1 MAQRLA
7 SRVGELARRE
17 PALTALLCMAVA
29 GVAISLYLTGVHYLN
44 VPLACSTSGVVDCAP
59 VLQSTY
65 SVLPGTQLP
74 ITVPGLLWFVASG
87 TLAGIALVRAWA
99 GRPEPRWLRPAHVA
113 WGAAGL
119 LVVLYLVYAEIVQ
132 LHRICAWCTVV
143 HLLTLATFLVALARL
158 QQLDMPPAA
167 APPTPQPRQR
177 QQRGRAPTARRNVS
191 PSPRRARRY

>member
-65 SVLPGTQLP
+65 SVVPGTQLP

-87 TLAGIALVRAWA
+87 TLAGIALARTWA
-99 GRPEPRWLRPAHVA
+99 GRPEPRWLRPAHTA

-177 QQRGRAPTARRNVS
+177 PQRGRAPTARRNVS
-191 PSPRRARRY
+191 PSPRRAR

>member
-29 GVAISLYLTGVHYLN
+29 GVAISLYLTSVHYLN

-65 SVLPGTQLP
+65 SVVPGTQLP

-87 TLAGIALVRAWA
+87 TLAGIALARAWA
-99 GRPEPRWLRPAHVA
+99 GGPEPRWLRPAHAA

-132 LHRICAWCTVV
+132 LHRICAWCTVI

-167 APPTPQPRQR
+167 ASPTPQPRQR
-177 QQRGRAPTARRNVS
+177 PQRGRAPTARRNVS
-191 PSPRRARRY
+191 PSPRRAR

>member
-17 PALTALLCMAVA
+17 PALMALLCMAVA

-59 VLQSTY
+59 VLRSTY
-65 SVLPGTQLP
+65 SVVPGTQLP

-87 TLAGIALVRAWA
+87 TLAGIALARAWA
-99 GRPEPRWLRPAHVA
+99 GRPEPRLLRPAHAA

-158 QQLDMPPAA
+158 QQLDMSPAA

-177 QQRGRAPTARRNVS
+177 PQRGRAPTARRNVS
-191 PSPRRARRY
+191 PSPRRAR

>member
-65 SVLPGTQLP
+65 SVVPGTQLP
-74 ITVPGLLWFVASG
+74 ITLPGLLWFVASG

-158 QQLDMPPAA
+158 QQLDMPPVAA
-167 APPTPQPRQR
+167 SPTPQPRQR
-177 QQRGRAPTARRNVS
+177 PQRGRAPTARRNVS
-191 PSPRRARRY
+191 PSPRRAR

>member
-17 PALTALLCMAVA
+17 PALTALVCMAVA
-29 GVAISLYLTGVHYLN
+29 GVSISLYLTGVHYLN

-65 SVLPGTQLP
+65 SVVPGTQLP

-87 TLAGIALVRAWA
+87 TLAGIALARAWA
-99 GRPEPRWLRPAHVA
+99 GRPGPRWLRPAHAA

-119 LVVLYLVYAEIVQ
+119 LAVLYLVYAEIVQ

-167 APPTPQPRQR
+167 ASPTPQPRQR
-177 QQRGRAPTARRNVS
+177 PQRGRAPTARRNVS
-191 PSPRRARRY
+191 PSPRRAR

>member
-1 MAQRLA
+1 MAQRTA
-7 SRVGELARRE
+7 SRIGELARRG

-29 GVAISLYLTGVHYLN
+29 GVAISLYLTSVHYLN
-44 VPLACSTSGVVDCAP
+44 VPLACSASGVVDCAP

-65 SVLPGTQLP
+65 SVVPGTQLP

-87 TLAGIALVRAWA
+87 TLAGIALARAWA
-99 GRPEPRWLRPAHVA
+99 GHPEPRWLRPAHAA

-158 QQLDMPPAA
+158 QQLDMPPTAA
-167 APPTPQPRQR
+167 SPTPQPRQR
-177 QQRGRAPTARRNVS
+177 PQRGRAPTARRNVS
-191 PSPRRARRY
+191 PSPRRAR

>member
-29 GVAISLYLTGVHYLN
+29 GVAIWLYVTGVHYLN

-65 SVLPGTQLP
+65 SVVPGTQLP

-113 WGAAGL
+113 WGAAGPL
-119 LVVLYLVYAEIVQ
+119 LALYLVYAEIVQ
-132 LHRICAWCTVV
+132 LPRLCAWATVV
-143 HLLTLATFLVALARL
+143 PLLTLAAFLLALSLL
-158 QQLDMPPAA
+158 QHLDVPTAATPPSS
-167 APPTPQPRQR
+167 PPRQR
-177 QQRGRAPTARRNVS
+177 PQRGRAP
-191 PSPRRARRY
+191 